1 MSTEIRIHVAEPAAE
16 PKVAGPRD
24 SNVCKCGK
32 AKIPHS
38 RECEKCRKDRAAAE
52 RATIA
57 ALNEHLACGRRPIL
71 VVREREY
78 RPYWA
83 YENFQLAC
91 GPVDTRP
98 TENNRRVFKIGK
110 PTADQIIEWAEARKA
125 APVRAGA

>member
-1 MSTEIRIHVAEPAAE
+1 MSTEIRIHVAAPAPE
-16 PKVAGPRD
+16 PKVTEPRD
-24 SNVCKCGK
+24 PNVCKCGK

-38 RECEKCRKDRAAAE
+38 RECEKCREDRAAAE

-57 ALNEHLACGRRPIL
+57 LLNEHLACGRRPIL

-91 GPVDTRP
+91 GPVDVRA
-98 TENNRRVFKIGK
+98 TEANRRVFKIGK
-110 PTADQIIEWAEARKA
+110 PDVDAILEWAEARKL
-125 APVRAGA
+125 APVHAGA